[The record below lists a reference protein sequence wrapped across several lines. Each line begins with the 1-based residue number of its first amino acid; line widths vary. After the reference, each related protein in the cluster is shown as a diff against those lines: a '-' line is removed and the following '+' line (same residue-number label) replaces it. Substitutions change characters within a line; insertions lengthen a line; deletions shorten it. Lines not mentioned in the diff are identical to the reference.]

1 MKVTAERIDNHK
13 VVLTVVVEKE
23 KVSKYEENAYARIA
37 NSVKIPGFRK
47 GKVPKNIIDQRI
59 GKEAVQEETKE
70 FIVNGT
76 LVKAMLEQNVENI
89 TRPEIEWVEGAEE
102 CTYKATFTAKPEVKL
117 GEYKGLK
124 VEKQAAEVTDAQ
136 INEQIDKMRESNA
149 KMVVAEGAEIQ
160 NGDFAVIDF
169 KGFVDDVA
177 FPGGEGK
184 GYPLQIGSGSF
195 IPGFEE
201 QLIGAKAGDERDV
214 NVTFPEEY
222 HAPDLAGKA
231 AVFKVQVNDV
241 KRKEMPQLNDEFVKS
256 ITSFNTVDELRAD
269 VKAKLEETAAKK
281 AENDMRSAAVKLAAD
296 NAEVEIPAVMIENRV
311 DNMLEELNISL
322 QQQGLNLEQY
332 MKYAKTDIEKLRSE
346 YHDTA
351 ATNVRTDLVLEAIA
365 KVEKIEVRPEDIKA
379 EIEMMARAYGAKVK
393 EVEKIIK
400 EQRRIGVL
408 VDNIAR
414 KKAAK
419 LVIDSIA
426 AE

>member
-23 KVSKYEENAYARIA
+23 RVQEFEKNAYARIA

-47 GKVPKNIIDQRI
+47 GKAPKNIIDQRV
-59 GKEAVQEETKE
+59 GKEAVQEEVKE
-70 FIVNGT
+70 LIVKGT
-76 LVKAMLEQNVENI
+76 IVKAMVDENIENI
-89 TRPEIEWVEGAEE
+89 TTPDVEWVEDAEE
-102 CTYKATFTAKPEVKL
+102 CTYKATFVAKPEVKL

-124 VEKQAAEVTDAQ
+124 VEKQTAEVTEEEV
-136 INEQIDKMRESNA
+136 NGQIDKMRESNA

-201 QLIGAKAGDERDV
+201 QLIGAKAGEERDV

-231 AVFKVQVNDV
+231 AVFKVTVNDV
-241 KRKEMPQLNDEFVKS
+241 KRKEMPELNDEFVKT
-256 ITSFNTVDELRAD
+256 ITSFNSVDELKAD
-269 VKAKLEETAAKK
+269 VKEKLAETAAKK
-281 AENDMRSAAVKLAAD
+281 AENDMRAAAIKLAAD
-296 NAEVEIPAVMIENRV
+296 NAEVDIPEIMIENRV

-332 MKYAKTDIEKLRSE
+332 MKYAQTDIEKLRSE
-346 YHDTA
+346 YRDTA
-351 ATNVRTDLVLEAIA
+351 KENVRADLVLEAIA
-365 KVEKIEVRPEDIKA
+365 KAEKVQVGPEDIMN
-379 EIEMMARAYGAKVK
+379 EIAMMARAYGAKVK

-400 EQRRIGVL
+400 EQRRMGVL

-419 LVIDSIA
+419 LVVDNIVA
-426 AE
+426 